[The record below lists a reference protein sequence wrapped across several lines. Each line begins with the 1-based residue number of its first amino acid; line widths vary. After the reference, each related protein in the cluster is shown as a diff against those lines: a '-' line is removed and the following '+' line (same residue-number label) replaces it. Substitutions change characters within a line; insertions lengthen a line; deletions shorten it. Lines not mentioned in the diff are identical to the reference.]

1 MFHPQNERNKSS
13 NKLYNNNQTK
23 FQNNMKKL
31 RAREGRG
38 DLMFKIGAFVLVVGV
53 LVGIWFLAKNV

>member
-31 RAREGRG
+31 RAREDRG
-38 DLMFKIGAFVLVVGV
+38 DLMFKIIMFVSVVGV
-53 LVGIWFLAKNV
+53 LVALWFAVNNV